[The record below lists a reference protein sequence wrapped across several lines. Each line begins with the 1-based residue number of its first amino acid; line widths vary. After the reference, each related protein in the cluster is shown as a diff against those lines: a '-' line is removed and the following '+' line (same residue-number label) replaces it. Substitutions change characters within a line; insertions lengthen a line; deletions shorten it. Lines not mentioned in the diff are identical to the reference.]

1 MEVKEAVRVAKEYVN
16 DIFSEETI
24 FDLGLEEVDFDDAS
38 HEWRITLGFSRPWS
52 GKQVAQPGGGGGFTL
67 IPPPRLAGRVYKIVR
82 IDDEQGRV
90 ASLKD
95 RSVA

>member
-24 FDLGLEEVDFDDAS
+24 SDLGLEEVDFDDAS

-52 GKQVAQPGGGGGFTL
+52 GKSVQREGEFESMFT
-67 IPPPRLAGRVYKIVR
+67 PRLAGRAYKVVQ
-82 IDDEQGRV
+82 IDDKQGRV
-90 ASLKD
+90 VSLKN
-95 RSVA
+95 RSRA

>member
-24 FDLGLEEVDFDDAS
+24 SDLGLEEVDFDHAS

-52 GKQVAQPGGGGGFTL
+52 GKQVAQGGGGFTL
-67 IPPPRLAGRVYKIVR
+67 IPPPRLAGRVYKVVR
-82 IDDEQGRV
+82 IDDERGRV
-90 ASLKD
+90 ASLKN
-95 RSVA
+95 RSGA